1 MVAEIQV
8 KLVAEKFM
16 SEFYFNRAQKPEQIA
31 RQLLDLGQ
39 YREAAHF
46 AVFGEGEEAAE
57 EVFDLTNNPSR
68 QAEREQLYGRGR
80 SVSVGD
86 IVSVDGVDYLC
97 GSMGWTKLVDK
108 VAV

>member
-16 SEFYFNRAQKPEQIA
+16 SEFYFNRAQKPDQIA
-31 RQLLDLGQ
+31 RQLRDLGQ

-68 QAEREQLYGRGR
+68 QAGARCCTARLSAGCRCWSAGMWM
-80 SVSVGD
+80 S
-86 IVSVDGVDYLC
+86 
-97 GSMGWTKLVDK
+97 T
-108 VAV
+108 